1 MEDYLSDESA
11 RLKDVLKEK
20 RDTQNISNQEIAD
33 VSGLS
38 IHTVTNFFSNRSK
51 AASAYTV
58 GKICMALHV
67 SFDKEFAI
75 VPDDSPKELNENLSR
90 ISDLEEQCRSYEKE
104 IEHQKELIK
113 IKSTAIQNFQFDI
126 KKRRQMI
133 FALLLIITM
142 LIFVIAIYLFKFDL
156 LNPYYG
162 IFKQ

>member
-20 RDTQNISNQEIAD
+20 RDTRNISNQEIAD

-90 ISDLEEQCRSYEKE
+90 ISDLEELCRTYEKE